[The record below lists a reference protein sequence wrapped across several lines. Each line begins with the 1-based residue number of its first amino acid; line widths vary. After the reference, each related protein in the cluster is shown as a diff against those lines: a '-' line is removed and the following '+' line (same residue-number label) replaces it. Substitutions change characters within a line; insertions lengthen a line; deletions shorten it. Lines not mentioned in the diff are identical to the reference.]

1 MRPIYVVIFSFLIV
15 FTSCNQSG
23 KRDKTLVPSSVGNI
37 NSLQIIIPNDL
48 WNGEVGEAI
57 RNNFAAPTDG
67 LPQDEPLF
75 SINQMTP
82 EVFTGFAR
90 TNRIFIYV
98 ALSENENVKL
108 AKNEYAKPQIGAFI
122 KATSQEKLIEL
133 INQNAP
139 QIIDEFHKSEI
150 AERQRRTEISMRNT
164 DSLKKDMGVSLKIPS
179 AYRQAKANPD
189 FYWFR
194 KNLKDGE
201 TNIIIYEVP
210 LNMIMN
216 DSTAVSDIIK
226 IRDSIGSQLMVVED
240 DALFITEDAYAPYL
254 FKTTIDGHFAY
265 ETKGTWE
272 IKDAWMGG
280 PFLNYAVK
288 DEKNDRYL
296 ILEGF
301 TYAPATRKRDLQFE
315 LESILLSA
323 KLE

>member
-194 KNLKDGE
+194 KDLKDGE